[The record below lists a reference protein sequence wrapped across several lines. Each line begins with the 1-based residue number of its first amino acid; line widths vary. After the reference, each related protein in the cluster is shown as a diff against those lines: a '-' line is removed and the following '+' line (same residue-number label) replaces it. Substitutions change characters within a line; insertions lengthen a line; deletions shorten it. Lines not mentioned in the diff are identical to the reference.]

1 MSSFY
6 QYIIV
11 CSLLFFNS
19 DYNQFNTINASK
31 NTLTFDI
38 INKNE
43 VIGNLKATKTS
54 TDTKTHYQSV
64 TTISTKILK
73 EIKVNYKYDVTYERN
88 KLKKANVYI
97 DVNDKPYADILTNWE
112 AKHYQI
118 IKNDKKEKVVEDEI
132 NYATILLYFNE
143 PIDIERCYSEQD
155 GSFNTIVPL
164 GNHTYKKINAKNH
177 ENIYYYKNG
186 FLQKAEINGGFVKFE
201 IIAQKCLV
209 KK

>member
-97 DVNDKPYADILTNWE
+97 DVNNKPYADILTNWE
-112 AKHYQI
+112 VKHYQI
-118 IKNDKKEKVVEDEI
+118 TKNDKKEKVVRR
-132 NYATILLYFNE
+132 N
-143 PIDIERCYSEQD
+143 
-155 GSFNTIVPL
+155 
-164 GNHTYKKINAKNH
+164 
-177 ENIYYYKNG
+177 
-186 FLQKAEINGGFVKFE
+186 
-201 IIAQKCLV
+201 
-209 KK
+209 

>member
-31 NTLTFDI
+31 KTLTFDI

-118 IKNDKKEKVVEDEI
+118 TKNDKKEKVVEDEI

-186 FLQKAEINGGFVKFE
+186 FLQKAEINGGLVKFE
-201 IIAQKCLV
+201 IIAQK
-209 KK
+209 

>member
-19 DYNQFNTINASK
+19 DYNQFNTIYASK

-118 IKNDKKEKVVEDEI
+118 TKNDKKEKVVEDEI

-186 FLQKAEINGGFVKFE
+186 FLQKAEINGGLVKFE
-201 IIAQKCLV
+201 IIAQK
-209 KK
+209 

>member
-97 DVNDKPYADILTNWE
+97 DVNNKPYADILTNWE
-112 AKHYQI
+112 VKHYQI
-118 IKNDKKEKVVEDEI
+118 TKNDKKEKVVEDEI

-143 PIDIERCYSEQD
+143 PFDIERCYSEQD

-186 FLQKAEINGGFVKFE
+186 FLQKAEINGGLVKFE
-201 IIAQKCLV
+201 IIAQK
-209 KK
+209 

>member
-1 MSSFY
+1 M
-6 QYIIV
+6 
-11 CSLLFFNS
+11 
-19 DYNQFNTINASK
+19 
-31 NTLTFDI
+31 TFDI

-97 DVNDKPYADILTNWE
+97 DVNNKPYADILTNWE
-112 AKHYQI
+112 VKHYQI
-118 IKNDKKEKVVEDEI
+118 TKNDKKEKVVEDEI

-143 PIDIERCYSEQD
+143 PFDIERCYSEQD

-186 FLQKAEINGGFVKFE
+186 FLQKGEINGGLVKFE
-201 IIAQKCLV
+201 IIAQK
-209 KK
+209 

>member
-118 IKNDKKEKVVEDEI
+118 TKNDKKEKVVEDEI

-186 FLQKAEINGGFVKFE
+186 FLQKAEINGGLVKFG
-201 IIAQKCLV
+201 IIAQK
-209 KK
+209 

>member
-1 MSSFY
+1 MSSVY

-118 IKNDKKEKVVEDEI
+118 TKNDKKEKVVEDEI

-186 FLQKAEINGGFVKFE
+186 FLQKAEINGGLVKFE
-201 IIAQKCLV
+201 IIAQK
-209 KK
+209 

>member
-1 MSSFY
+1 M
-6 QYIIV
+6 
-11 CSLLFFNS
+11 
-19 DYNQFNTINASK
+19 
-31 NTLTFDI
+31 TFDI

-118 IKNDKKEKVVEDEI
+118 TKNDKKEKVVEDEI

-186 FLQKAEINGGFVKFE
+186 FLQKAEINGGLVKFG
-201 IIAQKCLV
+201 IIAQK
-209 KK
+209 

>member
-38 INKNE
+38 INQNE

-118 IKNDKKEKVVEDEI
+118 TKNDKKEKVVEDEI

-177 ENIYYYKNG
+177 ENLYYYKNG
-186 FLQKAEINGGFVKFE
+186 FLQKAEINGGLVKFE
-201 IIAQKCLV
+201 IIAQK
-209 KK
+209 